1 MLIVERYFFRDFQT
15 LCMQRKSLLK
25 LMIHYP
31 CEIQFIFCQSLH
43 VSRRLS
49 LWFTKPTKVNLV
61 WIAIVIFHTHLTFY
75 GWCFRLVLE
84 KRLHFVDDKSENDI
98 AISVQISFFF
108 LTPCNVVKYLSGLK
122 IPEKWIRIKRYHTWC
137 GKSRTDGFKN
147 ANRIFCPIFLAKIAL
162 LIFSTKIRVW
172 PQCEVVFKVK
182 MMHFW
187 VQQQIGHKNPRLWFS
202 RQGRRGVVRIF
213 LR

>member
-25 LMIHYP
+25 LIIHYP

-98 AISVQISFFF
+98 AISVQISFFL

-122 IPEKWIRIKRYHTWC
+122 IPEKWNKNKKVSHMM
-137 GKSRTDGFKN
+137 GSKN
-147 ANRIFCPIFLAKIAL
+147 ANPIFCPIFRAKIAL
-162 LIFSTKIRVW
+162 LIFHTKIRVW

-202 RQGRRGVVRIF
+202 RHCRRGVVRIF

>member
-1 MLIVERYFFRDFQT
+1 MAESFRFSKTRQNGPSFGIFNELLSTQNVASLAMLIVERYFFRDFQT

-25 LMIHYP
+25 LIIHYP

-122 IPEKWIRIKRYHTWC
+122 IPEKWIRIKRYHTW
-137 GKSRTDGFKN
+137 
-147 ANRIFCPIFLAKIAL
+147 
-162 LIFSTKIRVW
+162 
-172 PQCEVVFKVK
+172 
-182 MMHFW
+182 W
-187 VQQQIGHKNPRLWFS
+187 VQKMPIQFFAQFFWQKLHF
-202 RQGRRGVVRIF
+202 
-213 LR
+213 